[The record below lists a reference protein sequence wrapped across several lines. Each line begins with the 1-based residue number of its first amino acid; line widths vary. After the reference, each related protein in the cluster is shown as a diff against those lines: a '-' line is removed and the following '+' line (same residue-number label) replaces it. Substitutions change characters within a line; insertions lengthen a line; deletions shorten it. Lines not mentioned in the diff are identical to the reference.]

1 MAALAPAAPTRAA
14 PAATSGGHTLNEG
27 HDIVE
32 IKGHG
37 DGARPVAGRF
47 RRRSPAHRGVAVGMY
62 MVEFGAGES
71 PMYVESLC
79 GRERIVR
86 HLGRRNSLP
95 PIQAAARRSEAARRI
110 VGVFRRL

>member
-1 MAALAPAAPTRAA
+1 
-14 PAATSGGHTLNEG
+14 
-27 HDIVE
+27 
-32 IKGHG
+32 
-37 DGARPVAGRF
+37 
-47 RRRSPAHRGVAVGMY
+47 MY

-95 PIQAAARRSEAARRI
+95 PIRAAARRSEAARCI

>member
-1 MAALAPAAPTRAA
+1 MAMAPDLWP
-14 PAATSGGHTLNEG
+14 
-27 HDIVE
+27 
-32 IKGHG
+32 G
-37 DGARPVAGRF
+37 D
-47 RRRSPAHRGVAVGMY
+47 
-62 MVEFGAGES
+62 FGAGES